1 MVTLPF
7 RPWRKIVADHRV
19 DTKHIPPKDKES
31 IMNYF
36 SCFNKTAQEGYK
48 FQNYFETLARFGLT

>member
-19 DTKHIPPKDKES
+19 DTKHIPPKDKER

-48 FQNYFETLARFGLT
+48 FQNYFETR